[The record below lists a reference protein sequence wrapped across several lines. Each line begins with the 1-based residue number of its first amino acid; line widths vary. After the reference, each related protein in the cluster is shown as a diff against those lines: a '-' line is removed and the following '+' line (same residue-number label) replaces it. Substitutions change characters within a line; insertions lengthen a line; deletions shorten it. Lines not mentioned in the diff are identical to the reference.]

1 MRTFCVRCVN
11 SSALR
16 PYLSGWK
23 WKNVA
28 KLAPHQQIFVGAHVV
43 VATVA
48 SSNLAKAGWKKPFA
62 THLRLQLEMQRME
75 KRKTGAPVQA
85 TQPGNDMVCS
95 TVKREVGIDR
105 LFFCSLLVQ
114 L

>member
-1 MRTFCVRCVN
+1 MRSVN
-11 SSALR
+11 SAALR

-48 SSNLAKAGWKKPFA
+48 SSNLAKAGV
-62 THLRLQLEMQRME
+62 E
-75 KRKTGAPVQA
+75 KAVRDTPALAVRNAAYGKERTGAPVQA
-85 TQPGNDMVCS
+85 TQPGNDVVCS
-95 TVKREVGIDR
+95 AVKREVGIER
-105 LFFCSLLVQ
+105 LFFCSLLLQ

>member
-1 MRTFCVRCVN
+1 MRSVN
-11 SSALR
+11 SAALR
-16 PYLSGWK
+16 PYLSEWK

-75 KRKTGAPVQA
+75 KRK
-85 TQPGNDMVCS
+85 PGHRYRRRS
-95 TVKREVGIDR
+95 PGTIWFAA
-105 LFFCSLLVQ
+105 L
-114 L
+114 